1 MSSTV
6 SNLARIAAEM
16 SGKPVAVI
24 AASTEPE
31 LHDVETPHAS
41 SFLAQYNDAATA
53 IGFAP
58 PALDVERFKA
68 LCAEYGIR
76 HYDRAAVK
84 SYLDVKY
91 GGESRAAKTRGSRDP
106 YTGLR
111 EEITYHQATWGWRP
125 LSGPH
130 GGLKFMPSESDR
142 LLDGAANYDKP
153 IPYPVLLTAQRIK
166 QVAPSAVFYASDEIR
181 EADMPAVRDPFL
193 GVRIGG
199 EFFIVEK
206 WDEPEFRG

>member
-16 SGKPVAVI
+16 TGKPVAAV
-24 AASTEPE
+24 ASAEPE

-41 SFLAQYNDAATA
+41 SFLAQYNEAATA

-58 PALDVERFKA
+58 PALAVERFKA

-84 SYLDVKY
+84 AYLDVKY
-91 GGESRAAKTRGSRDP
+91 GGESKTVMMRVYDP
-106 YTGLR
+106 SIER
-111 EEITYHQATWGWRP
+111 RVEMPADRATWGWRP
-125 LSGPH
+125 LSGA
-130 GGLKFMPSESDR
+130 GEGLRRMPPASDWC
-142 LLDGAANYDKP
+142 LDGAANYDKP